1 MAKAQPIKDLKN
13 IEQMKQYFKDK
24 KEWRNYALFIMGLNT
39 ALRIS
44 DLLIL
49 KWGDVYCF
57 DKKCFKEH
65 IIIIEKKTKKRN
77 VIALNDNIIRAL
89 ENYKDICLNN
99 LMAEYYIFSHKN
111 NQYKPIQRN
120 RAYTII
126 REAAQFNN
134 LEGTIC
140 CHSLRK
146 SFGYHAWRK
155 GVPPAIIMDIYN
167 HSSLEITKRYL
178 SIDQDERDEVFKNVL
193 L

>member
-1 MAKAQPIKDLKN
+1 MKSQPIKDLKN
-13 IEQMKQYFKDK
+13 IEQMKQYFIDK

-44 DLLIL
+44 DLLVL
-49 KWGDVYCF
+49 KWGDVYYF
-57 DKKCFKEH
+57 DQQCFKEH
-65 IIIIEKKTKKRN
+65 IIVIEKKTKKRN
-77 VIALNDNIIRAL
+77 VIALNDNIKRAL
-89 ENYKDICLNN
+89 EKYKGVCSDN
-99 LMAEYYIFSHKN
+99 LRPEYYIFSHKN

-126 REAAQFNN
+126 RKAAQSNN
-134 LEGTIC
+134 LEGIIC

-167 HSSLEITKRYL
+167 HSSLETTKRYL
-178 SIDQDERDEVFKNVL
+178 SIDQDERDEVFRNIL